1 MATVDTSTLASLGLT
16 SATKAGSS
24 TGSSS
29 GAIGQADF
37 LTLMTVQLKNQD
49 PLKPLDSQQ
58 FLGQLAQFSTVQGI
72 EQMQAAMGS
81 MASVMESDQTLRA
94 TSLVGH
100 DAMVAASSVTLA
112 PGAPLDGEITATSA
126 GPVTL
131 EITDANGNTVRT
143 LSATA
148 ATSGALAFHWDG
160 LTDAGAAATG
170 GTYTIKAVAGAT
182 AASRAAS
189 ATALD
194 VGLIAHV
201 DSVSIE
207 SSGLTLNLA
216 GVGGFPL
223 SSIRRVS

>member
-16 SATKAGSS
+16 STAKAAS
-24 TGSSS
+24 TTGTST

-37 LTLMTVQLKNQD
+37 LTLMTTQLKNQD
-49 PLKPLDSQQ
+49 PLKPLDSTQ

-72 EQMQAAMGS
+72 EEMQTAMGS

-94 TSLVGH
+94 ASLVGH
-100 DAMVAASSVTLA
+100 DAMVATSSVTLA
-112 PGAPLDGEITATSA
+112 PGATLDGEITATSA

-131 EITDANGNTVRT
+131 EVTDANGNTVRT

-148 ATSGALAFHWDG
+148 EASGAVDFHWDG
-160 LTDAGAAATG
+160 LTDSGTAATG
-170 GTYTIKAVAGAT
+170 GTYTIKAVAGT
-182 AASRAAS
+182 NAASKATS
-189 ATALD
+189 ATALE
-194 VGLIAHV
+194 VGVIAHV

-216 GVGGFPL
+216 GVGGFSL
-223 SSIRRVS
+223 SAIRRVS

>member
-1 MATVDTSTLASLGLT
+1 MATVDTTKLASLGLT
-16 SATKAGSS
+16 SSS
-24 TGSSS
+24 TTTKTAST

-37 LTLMTVQLKNQD
+37 LKLMTEQLKNQD

-72 EQMQAAMGS
+72 EEMQTAMGS

-94 TSLVGH
+94 ASLVGH
-100 DAMVAASSVTLA
+100 DAMVTASSISHTA
-112 PGAPLDGEITATSA
+112 GGSLDGEITAATS

-131 EITDANGNTVRT
+131 QITDSNGTVVRT
-143 LSATA
+143 LQVD
-148 ATSGALAFHWDG
+148 ATSAGATNFHWDG
-160 LTDAGAAATG
+160 LTDSGTAAGS
-170 GTYTIKAVAGAT
+170 GTYSLKAVTGSV
-182 AASRAAS
+182 AASDVS
-189 ATALD
+189 KATSLEIG
-194 VGLIAHV
+194 VLAHV